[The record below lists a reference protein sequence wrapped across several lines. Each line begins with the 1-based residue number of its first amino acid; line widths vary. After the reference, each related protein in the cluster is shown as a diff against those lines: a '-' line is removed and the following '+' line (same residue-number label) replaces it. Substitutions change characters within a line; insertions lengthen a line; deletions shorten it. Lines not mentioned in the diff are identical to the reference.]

1 MNIKVIVFDFDG
13 TLVDSNQLKYNAFFE
28 LFPSDSLHNGII
40 TDVLD
45 EFLEESRY
53 VILREIL
60 KRINRKTIN
69 EDDLDYR
76 VHASA
81 NKYNDIVVDGA
92 KRCKEKSGAKE
103 VLESLSK
110 RYNLYLNST
119 TPETSLKEIVKHRN
133 WEGFF
138 CDIFGYPNEKTS
150 VLLEIIKR
158 ESVNPEELLVVG
170 DGKSDRDSANNVK
183 CGFLQINS
191 ENCLRKLSDFLK
203 NHGSFRRLKKSEQI

>member
-1 MNIKVIVFDFDG
+1 MTVKVIVFDFDG

-28 LFPSDSLHNGII
+28 LFPSDSLHKEII

-45 EFLEESRY
+45 EFIEKSRY

-110 RYNLYLNST
+110 RYNLYLSST
-119 TPETSLKEIVKHRN
+119 TPETSLKDIVKHRN

-138 CDIFGYPNEKTS
+138 CDIFGYPNDKTS
-150 VLLEIIKR
+150 VLFDIIKR
-158 ESVNPEELLVVG
+158 ESINPGDLLVVG
-170 DGKSDRDSANNVK
+170 DGKSDIDSANSVK
-183 CGFLQINS
+183 C
-191 ENCLRKLSDFLK
+191 DF
-203 NHGSFRRLKKSEQI
+203 FRISNDRSLMELLGKS

>member
-1 MNIKVIVFDFDG
+1 MTVKVIVFDFDG

-28 LFPSDSLHNGII
+28 LFPSDSLHKEIV

-45 EFLEESRY
+45 EFIEKSRY

-81 NKYNDIVVDGA
+81 KKYNDIVVDGA

-119 TPETSLKEIVKHRN
+119 TPETSLKDIVKHRN

-138 CDIFGYPNEKTS
+138 CDIFGYPNDKTS
-150 VLLEIIKR
+150 VLFDIIKR
-158 ESVNPEELLVVG
+158 ESISPGDLLVVG
-170 DGKSDRDSANNVK
+170 DGKSDRDSADKAGCKFFHVFKDGLLVK
-183 CGFLQINS
+183 LVQDT
-191 ENCLRKLSDFLK
+191 E
-203 NHGSFRRLKKSEQI
+203 EY

>member
-1 MNIKVIVFDFDG
+1 MTVKVIVFDFDG

-28 LFPSDSLHNGII
+28 LFPSDSLHKEIV

-45 EFLEESRY
+45 EFIEKSRY

-81 NKYNDIVVDGA
+81 KKYNDIVVDGA

-110 RYNLYLNST
+110 RYNLYLSST
-119 TPETSLKEIVKHRN
+119 TPETSLKDIVKHRN

-158 ESVNPEELLVVG
+158 ESVNPEELMVIG
-170 DGKSDRDSANNVK
+170 DGKSDRDSAEYVK
-183 CGFLQINS
+183 CNFFRISNNNS
-191 ENCLRKLSDFLK
+191 LMELLDYSK
-203 NHGSFRRLKKSEQI
+203 NN

>member
-1 MNIKVIVFDFDG
+1 MTVKVIVFDFDG

-28 LFPSDSLHNGII
+28 LFPSDSLHKEIV

-45 EFLEESRY
+45 EFIEKSRY

-76 VHASA
+76 VQSFA
-81 NKYNDIVVDGA
+81 NKYNDIVINGA
-92 KRCKEKSGAKE
+92 KYCRERTGAKE
-103 VLESLSK
+103 ILESLCK
-110 RYNLYLNST
+110 NFKLYLSST
-119 TPETSLKEIVKHRN
+119 TPEASLKEIVKHRR

-138 CDIFGYPNEKTS
+138 CGIFGYPDDKTS
-150 VLLEIIKR
+150 VLFDILKR
-158 ESVNPEELLVVG
+158 ESINPDKLLVVG

-183 CGFLQINS
+183 CGFVQINS
-191 ENCLRKLSDFLK
+191 ENCLKKLSDIYENVGYL
-203 NHGSFRRLKKSEQI
+203 

>member
-1 MNIKVIVFDFDG
+1 MAVKVIVFDFDG
-13 TLVDSNQLKYNAFFE
+13 TLIDSNQLKYNAFFE
-28 LFPSDSLHNGII
+28 LFPSDSLHKEII

-45 EFLEESRY
+45 EFIEKSRY

-81 NKYNDIVVDGA
+81 KKYNDIVVDGA

-110 RYNLYLNST
+110 RYNLYLSST
-119 TPETSLKEIVKHRN
+119 TPETSLKDTVKHRN

-138 CDIFGYPNEKTS
+138 CDIFGYPNDKTS
-150 VLLEIIKR
+150 VLFDIIKR
-158 ESVNPEELLVVG
+158 ESIIPDELLVVG
-170 DGKSDRDSANNVK
+170 DGKSDKDSANSAK
-183 CGFLQINS
+183 CRFFQIDNDS
-191 ENCLRKLSDFLK
+191 SLIELLD
-203 NHGSFRRLKKSEQI
+203 

>member
-1 MNIKVIVFDFDG
+1 MTIKVIVFDFDG

-28 LFPSDSLHNGII
+28 LFPSDSLHKEII

-45 EFLEESRY
+45 EFIEKSRY

-81 NKYNDIVVDGA
+81 KKYNDIVVDGA

-110 RYNLYLNST
+110 RYNLYLSST
-119 TPETSLKEIVKHRN
+119 TPETSLKDIVKHRN

-138 CDIFGYPNEKTS
+138 CDIFGYPNDKTS
-150 VLLEIIKR
+150 VLFDIIKR
-158 ESVNPEELLVVG
+158 ESISPGDLLVVG
-170 DGKSDRDSANNVK
+170 DGKSDRDSADKAGCKFFHVFKDGLLVK
-183 CGFLQINS
+183 LIQDT
-191 ENCLRKLSDFLK
+191 E
-203 NHGSFRRLKKSEQI
+203 EY

>member
-1 MNIKVIVFDFDG
+1 MTVKVIVFDFDG

-28 LFPSDSLHNGII
+28 LFPSDSLHKEII

-45 EFLEESRY
+45 EFIEKSRY

-81 NKYNDIVVDGA
+81 KRYNDIVVDGA

-110 RYNLYLNST
+110 RYNLYLSST
-119 TPETSLKEIVKHRN
+119 TPETSLKDTVKHRN

-138 CDIFGYPNEKTS
+138 CDIFGYPNDKTS
-150 VLLEIIKR
+150 VLFDIIKR
-158 ESVNPEELLVVG
+158 ESINPGDLLVVG
-170 DGKSDRDSANNVK
+170 DGKSDRDSANSVK
-183 CGFLQINS
+183 CEF
-191 ENCLRKLSDFLK
+191 
-203 NHGSFRRLKKSEQI
+203 FRISNERSLMELLGKS

>member
-1 MNIKVIVFDFDG
+1 MTVKVIVFDFDG

-28 LFPSDSLHNGII
+28 LFPSDSLHKEII

-45 EFLEESRY
+45 EFLEKSRY

-81 NKYNDIVVDGA
+81 KKYNDIVVDGA
-92 KRCKEKSGAKE
+92 KRCKEKPGAKE

-110 RYNLYLNST
+110 RYNLYLSST
-119 TPETSLKEIVKHRN
+119 TPETSLKDIVKHRN

-138 CDIFGYPNEKTS
+138 CDIFGYPNDKTS
-150 VLLEIIKR
+150 VLFDIIKR
-158 ESVNPEELLVVG
+158 ESINPGDLLVVG
-170 DGKSDRDSANNVK
+170 DGKSDIDSANSVK
-183 CGFLQINS
+183 C
-191 ENCLRKLSDFLK
+191 DF
-203 NHGSFRRLKKSEQI
+203 FRISNDRSLMELLGKS

>member
-1 MNIKVIVFDFDG
+1 MTVKVIVFDFDG

-28 LFPSDSLHNGII
+28 LFPSDSLHKEIV

-45 EFLEESRY
+45 EFIEKSRY

-81 NKYNDIVVDGA
+81 KRYNDIVVDGA

-138 CDIFGYPNEKTS
+138 CDIFGYPNDKTS
-150 VLLEIIKR
+150 VLFDIIKR
-158 ESVNPEELLVVG
+158 ESISPGDLLVVG

-183 CGFLQINS
+183 CGFFQINNGRS
-191 ENCLRKLSDFLK
+191 LMELLD
-203 NHGSFRRLKKSEQI
+203 

>member
-1 MNIKVIVFDFDG
+1 MAVKVIVFDFDG
-13 TLVDSNQLKYNAFFE
+13 TLIDSNQLKYNAFFE
-28 LFPSDSLHNGII
+28 LFPSDSLHKEII

-45 EFLEESRY
+45 EFIEKSRY

-81 NKYNDIVVDGA
+81 KKYNDIVVDGA
-92 KRCKEKSGAKE
+92 KRCKEKPGAKE

-138 CDIFGYPNEKTS
+138 CDIFGYPNDKTS
-150 VLLEIIKR
+150 VLFDIIKR
-158 ESVNPEELLVVG
+158 ESISPGDLLVVG
-170 DGKSDRDSANNVK
+170 DGKSDRDSADKAGCKFFHVFKDGLLVK
-183 CGFLQINS
+183 LIQDT
-191 ENCLRKLSDFLK
+191 E
-203 NHGSFRRLKKSEQI
+203 EY

>member
-1 MNIKVIVFDFDG
+1 MTVKVIVFDFDG

-28 LFPSDSLHNGII
+28 LFPSDSLHKEIV

-45 EFLEESRY
+45 EFIEKSRY

-81 NKYNDIVVDGA
+81 KKYNDIVVDGA

-110 RYNLYLNST
+110 RYNLYLSST
-119 TPETSLKEIVKHRN
+119 TPETSLKDIVKHRN

-138 CDIFGYPNEKTS
+138 CDIFGYPNDKTS
-150 VLLEIIKR
+150 VLFDIIKR
-158 ESVNPEELLVVG
+158 ESINPGDLLVVG
-170 DGKSDRDSANNVK
+170 DGKSDRDSANSVK
-183 CGFLQINS
+183 CEF
-191 ENCLRKLSDFLK
+191 
-203 NHGSFRRLKKSEQI
+203 FRISNERSLMELLGKS

>member
-1 MNIKVIVFDFDG
+1 MTIKVIVFDFDG

-28 LFPSDSLHNGII
+28 LFPSDSLHKEII
-40 TDVLD
+40 TGVLD
-45 EFLEESRY
+45 EFIEKSRY

-81 NKYNDIVVDGA
+81 KKYNDIVVDGA

-110 RYNLYLNST
+110 RYNLYLSST
-119 TPETSLKEIVKHRN
+119 TPETSLKDIVKHRN

-138 CDIFGYPNEKTS
+138 CDIFGYPNDKTS
-150 VLLEIIKR
+150 VLFDIIKR
-158 ESVNPEELLVVG
+158 ESINPGDLLVVG
-170 DGKSDRDSANNVK
+170 DGKSDRDSANSVK
-183 CGFLQINS
+183 CEF
-191 ENCLRKLSDFLK
+191 
-203 NHGSFRRLKKSEQI
+203 FRISNERSLMELLGKS

>member
-1 MNIKVIVFDFDG
+1 MTVKVIVFDFDG

-28 LFPSDSLHNGII
+28 LFPSDSLHKEIV

-45 EFLEESRY
+45 EFIEKSRY

-81 NKYNDIVVDGA
+81 KKYNDIVVDGA
-92 KRCKEKSGAKE
+92 KRCKEKPGAKE

-110 RYNLYLNST
+110 RYNLYLSST
-119 TPETSLKEIVKHRN
+119 TPETSLKDIVKHRN

-138 CDIFGYPNEKTS
+138 CDIFGYPNDKTS
-150 VLLEIIKR
+150 VLFDIIKR
-158 ESVNPEELLVVG
+158 ESINPGDLLVVG
-170 DGKSDRDSANNVK
+170 DGKSDRDSANSVK
-183 CGFLQINS
+183 CEF
-191 ENCLRKLSDFLK
+191 
-203 NHGSFRRLKKSEQI
+203 FRISNERSLMELLGKS

>member
-1 MNIKVIVFDFDG
+1 MTVKVIVFDFDG

-28 LFPSDSLHNGII
+28 LFPSDSLHKEIV

-45 EFLEESRY
+45 EFIEKSRY

-81 NKYNDIVVDGA
+81 KRYNDIVVDGA

-110 RYNLYLNST
+110 RYNLYLSST
-119 TPETSLKEIVKHRN
+119 TPETSLKDTVKHRN

-138 CDIFGYPNEKTS
+138 CDIFGYPNDKTS
-150 VLLEIIKR
+150 VLFDIIKR
-158 ESVNPEELLVVG
+158 ESISPGDLLVVG
-170 DGKSDRDSANNVK
+170 DGKSDRDSADKAGCKFFHVFKDGLLVK
-183 CGFLQINS
+183 LIQDT
-191 ENCLRKLSDFLK
+191 E
-203 NHGSFRRLKKSEQI
+203 EY

>member
-1 MNIKVIVFDFDG
+1 MAVKVIVFDFDG
-13 TLVDSNQLKYNAFFE
+13 TLIDSNQLKYNAFFE
-28 LFPSDSLHNGII
+28 LFPSDSLHKEII

-45 EFLEESRY
+45 EFIEKSRY

-81 NKYNDIVVDGA
+81 KKYNDIVVDGA

-110 RYNLYLNST
+110 RYNLYLSST
-119 TPETSLKEIVKHRN
+119 TPETSLKDTVKHRN

-138 CDIFGYPNEKTS
+138 CDIFGYPNDKTS
-150 VLLEIIKR
+150 VLFDIIKR
-158 ESVNPEELLVVG
+158 ESISPGDLLVVG
-170 DGKSDRDSANNVK
+170 DGKSDRDSADKAGCKFFHVFKDGLLVK
-183 CGFLQINS
+183 LIQDT
-191 ENCLRKLSDFLK
+191 E
-203 NHGSFRRLKKSEQI
+203 EY

>member
-1 MNIKVIVFDFDG
+1 MAVKVIVFDFDG
-13 TLVDSNQLKYNAFFE
+13 TLIDSNQLKYNAFFE
-28 LFPSDSLHNGII
+28 LFPSDSLHKEII

-45 EFLEESRY
+45 EFIEKSRY

-81 NKYNDIVVDGA
+81 KKYNDIVVDGA

-110 RYNLYLNST
+110 RYNLYLSST
-119 TPETSLKEIVKHRN
+119 TPETSLKDTVKHRN

-138 CDIFGYPNEKTS
+138 CDIFGYPNDKTS
-150 VLLEIIKR
+150 VLFDIIKR
-158 ESVNPEELLVVG
+158 ESISPGNLLVVG
-170 DGKSDRDSANNVK
+170 DGKSDRDSADKASCKFFHVFK
-183 CGFLQINS
+183 DGLL
-191 ENCLRKLSDFLK
+191 EKLIQDT
-203 NHGSFRRLKKSEQI
+203 EEY